1 MRHVNSEV
9 ENLKALID
17 KEFTTIRRSIEDLK
31 RTNVITDNML
41 LKDSLKE
48 EVSYLR
54 KENIIQ
60 TEIIKSLTE
69 KKQLVAPASLQNKHP
84 NSEPNKSL
92 ANNEK
97 ILKFQQ
103 KMSIIET
110 IPRS

>member
-60 TEIIKSLTE
+60 TEIIRSLTE
-69 KKQLVAPASLQNKHP
+69 KKQPVAPASLQNKHP
-84 NSEPNKSL
+84 NSEPNISL